1 MKAGIANESQEPHF
15 CGKWIESNC
24 FGGSLSCHVSLAWR
38 RCRLR
43 GTDQFCGN
51 TCRVCLCACPPCSSS
66 AAKKEEAK
74 VIQRKKRRLYR
85 GRSEDYTEE
94 EAMFI
99 QRKKRR
105 VALCLHVAEKLFFF
119 FFFFFFFAAK
129 VIQRKKQSNVLY
141 LHVAVNNSLL
151 HVQRAANQ

>member
-1 MKAGIANESQEPHF
+1 MSR
-15 CGKWIESNC
+15 
-24 FGGSLSCHVSLAWR
+24 LSSLALVSPAWYR
-38 RCRLR
+38 PVLR
-43 GTDQFCGN
+43 QHLPCLFMCLSSLFVFCSEEGRSEGY
-51 TCRVCLCACPPCSSS
+51 TA
-66 AAKKEEAK
+66 EEAK

-105 VALCLHVAEKLFFF
+105 VGLYLHVAEKLFFF
-119 FFFFFFFAAK
+119 LAAK
-129 VIQRKKQSNVLY
+129 VIQRKKQRNVVY